1 MDQYRCT
8 CWPPCYS
15 FVKNYSTIQYT
26 TTCVFA
32 FYQCYF
38 TFNKLKALMT
48 CTAIGFNR
56 APLPYHNKSNV
67 WSRAMHTGN
76 IHNIC
81 SIKEGTEYSSIND
94 SPYRFPNNT
103 QYMQPKS
110 WLNTYCLLP
119 QENIMLV
126 HRKWTVLTNVSS
138 TYHGYSSRPPRLASP
153 NIVYNFHAPVDI
165 KLPYCPPNFPQF
177 NCVVDRREP

>member
-1 MDQYRCT
+1 M
-8 CWPPCYS
+8 
-15 FVKNYSTIQYT
+15 
-26 TTCVFA
+26 
-32 FYQCYF
+32 
-38 TFNKLKALMT
+38 TF
-48 CTAIGFNR
+48 TAIGFNR

-81 SIKEGTEYSSIND
+81 NIKEGTGYSSIKD
-94 SPYRFPNNT
+94 SPYCFPNNT

-126 HRKWTVLTNVSS
+126 HRKWTVLTNVFS
-138 TYHGYSSRPPRLASP
+138 TYHGYSSPPTPALLPPIPHHHTPPSYPPSPTTTPRPLTPHPPPPHPRLVSP
-153 NIVYNFHAPVDI
+153 DIVYNFRAPGDI
-165 KLPYCPPNFPQF
+165 KLPYCPPNFP
-177 NCVVDRREP
+177 